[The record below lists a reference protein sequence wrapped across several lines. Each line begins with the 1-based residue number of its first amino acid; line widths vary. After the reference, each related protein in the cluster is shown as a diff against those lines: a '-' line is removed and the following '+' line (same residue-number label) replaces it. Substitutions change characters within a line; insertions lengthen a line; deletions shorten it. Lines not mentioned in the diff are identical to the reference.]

1 MNRADLQ
8 WPEERLL
15 GGVLKTI
22 YAGTKWHNTN
32 TNNKNINNK
41 NTNNKNNPFILVIL
55 LPI

>member
-32 TNNKNINNK
+32 TNNKNTK
-41 NTNNKNNPFILVIL
+41 NKNNPFIFVIL
-55 LPI
+55 LHI